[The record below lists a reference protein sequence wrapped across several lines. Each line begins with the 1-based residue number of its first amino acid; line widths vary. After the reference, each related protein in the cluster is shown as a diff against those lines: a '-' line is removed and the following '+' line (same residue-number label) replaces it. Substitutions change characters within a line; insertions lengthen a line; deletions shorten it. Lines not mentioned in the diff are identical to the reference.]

1 MKTFN
6 PLRPLK
12 AALPERKH
20 FSATLAVLTLF
31 TATTALPAEAAERD
45 NWRFE
50 VLLDGKPIGQH
61 SFSLVENNGQT
72 QVKTN
77 ANFAVKILGFTAYR
91 YQHNNTETWQGAC
104 LSRMQAS
111 TNDNGEKLVVNGT
124 RGNNNFTVKTA
135 AASTALPVCL
145 KSFAYWNLTHMQSPQ
160 LLNSQT
166 GELVP
171 VRLQAMGNDNIMA
184 GGQFTPAKRYRL
196 SGKKLQIDLWY
207 SAQNRWIGLESLADG
222 KRIRYALQ

>member
-1 MKTFN
+1 MKTFGI
-6 PLRPLK
+6 LLV
-12 AALPERKH
+12 
-20 FSATLAVLTLF
+20 VLTVF
-31 TATTALPAEAAERD
+31 AVMASLPTQAAERD

-72 QVKTN
+72 QIKTN

-111 TNDNGEKLVVNGT
+111 TNNNGEKLIVNGT
-124 RGNNNFTVKTA
+124 RSNNGFTVKTA
-135 AASTALPVCL
+135 ADNTTLPACL
-145 KSFAYWNLTHMQSPQ
+145 KSFAYWNLSHMQAPQ

-166 GELVP
+166 GELTP

-184 GGQFTPAKRYRL
+184 GGQFTAAKRYRL
-196 SGKKLQIDLWY
+196 TGKDLQIDLWY

-222 KRIRYALQ
+222 RRIRYVLQ